1 MSSLQIVGVTTVVG
15 FALFCVLLSWIA
27 NRQSSKDEAEVQTAP
42 FNNQESIV
50 QEQTHYEQDQVPMSV

>member
-27 NRQSSKDEAEVQTAP
+27 NRQSSRDKAEVQTAP
-42 FNNQESIV
+42 FNNQENIV
-50 QEQTHYEQDQVPMSV
+50 QEQTHYEQDQVPMSA